1 MMAGA
6 QAVEIGSAVQQ
17 DIGIFE
23 KIKNELYAKTGGIA
37 PEEIVGC
44 AHE

>member
-1 MMAGA
+1 MMMAGA
-6 QAVEIGSAVQQ
+6 QAVEIGSAVQK

-23 KIKNELYAKTGGIA
+23 TIKNELYAKKGIA